1 MKDVMLTILQVVL
14 IAVIPVIAA
23 YVCRFLKAKR
33 DEVEAGET
41 VGMSDFIIREAL
53 DAVIAAV
60 SYVCQTYVDGLKK
73 SGKFSVEN
81 QKYAFQLAYDKASL
95 IIAQETKDFIADIY
109 GSFSAWLTM
118 QIEAQ
123 VRMQK
128 ETPIVEYSGNPCGF
142 LTPGE
147 EKTEEGEEDE
157 EEIAEDH
164 PPDEGDMDE

>member
-1 MKDVMLTILQVVL
+1 MKDVMLTILQIVL

-95 IIAQETKDFIADIY
+95 IITQEAKDFIASVY

-142 LTPGE
+142 LAAGE
-147 EKTEEGEEDE
+147 EEEAEA

>member
-33 DEVEAGET
+33 DEVEASET

-95 IIAQETKDFIADIY
+95 IITQEAKDFIASVY

-142 LTPGE
+142 LAAGE
-147 EKTEEGEEDE
+147 EEEAEA

>member
-33 DEVEAGET
+33 DEVEASET

-95 IIAQETKDFIADIY
+95 IITQEAKDFITSVY

-128 ETPIVEYSGNPCGF
+128 ETPIVEYNGNPCGF
-142 LTPGE
+142 LAAGE
-147 EKTEEGEEDE
+147 EEAEEAEA

-164 PPDEGDMDE
+164 PPGEGDMDE

>member
-33 DEVEAGET
+33 DEVEASET

-95 IIAQETKDFIADIY
+95 IITQEAKDFIASVY

-128 ETPIVEYSGNPCGF
+128 ETPIIEYSGNPCGF
-142 LTPGE
+142 LASGE
-147 EKTEEGEEDE
+147 EEEAEA
-157 EEIAEDH
+157 EEIAEEH

>member
-33 DEVEAGET
+33 DEVEASET

-95 IIAQETKDFIADIY
+95 IITQEAKDFIASVY

-142 LTPGE
+142 LASGE
-147 EKTEEGEEDE
+147 EEEAEA

>member
-33 DEVEAGET
+33 DEVEASET

-95 IIAQETKDFIADIY
+95 IITQEAKDFIASVY

-142 LTPGE
+142 LAAGE
-147 EKTEEGEEDE
+147 EEEAEA

-164 PPDEGDMDE
+164 PPDEGEMDE

>member
-60 SYVCQTYVDGLKK
+60 SYVCQTYEDGLKK

-95 IIAQETKDFIADIY
+95 IITQEAKDFIASVY

-142 LTPGE
+142 LAAGE
-147 EKTEEGEEDE
+147 EEEAEA

-164 PPDEGDMDE
+164 PPDEGDMYE